1 MSDHDVN
8 QNVVTPT
15 MGTGVDNAN
24 CLVFSGA
31 NTIAFVKPKTQPASV
46 SKAELITHVSFR
58 QLSSYGSYINPF
70 LCKYWNG
77 SYGGEGTPLVRKIYY
92 AGIQTK
98 DIKLND
104 KIIVDNN
111 NEIVDV
117 NKIYELKMVAD
128 FANDICQFYVDG
140 TQIYGSFGFN
150 TSIGNAEQGFV
161 LGIQNEHCTLAMNI
175 YDFTLKWN
183 E

>member
-1 MSDHDVN
+1 
-8 QNVVTPT
+8 

-31 NTIAFVKPKTQPASV
+31 NTIAFVKPKTQPTSV
-46 SKAELITHVSFR
+46 SKTELVAHVSFN
-58 QLSSYGSYINPF
+58 QLSSYNTYINPF

-77 SYGGEGTPLVRKIYY
+77 SYGAEGVPRVRKVYY

-98 DIKLND
+98 DFSLND
-104 KIIVDNN
+104 GTIVDNN
-111 NEIVDV
+111 GIVTT

-128 FANDICQFYVDG
+128 FTNDTCQFYVDG

-161 LGIQNEHCTLAMNI
+161 LGIQNEHCILAMNI